1 MKENKKTVINKKIL
15 MIIIGIL
22 ILVALCT
29 GLWFIYSNTRDNP
42 ISGEKNITL
51 EVVSERDNY
60 NFSAQYN
67 TSDEYLG
74 DFLDKENL
82 IGFETSEYGR
92 FVKSVQGYEAKDEEQ
107 SWWNISINGE
117 SAVTGV
123 DEIVLEDGSVYKL
136 ELMIGW
142 Q

>member
-51 EVVSERDNY
+51 EVVSERDDY

-74 DFLDKENL
+74 EFLDKENI

-123 DEIVLEDGSVYKL
+123 DEIILEDGSVYKL